1 MAVIKPPSWCKNAV
15 PTTRGWCNPKTGELL
30 KAVKIRQDMID
41 NFNSFNSI
49 PADLDIDAIYIE
61 PQFDFSAPE
70 PVVVTVPAEEA
81 EETEIIVDQPLFED
95 VVEEEMMHEE
105 VTQVLTEAP
114 ANDKSLE
121 EMTKVELEALGR
133 QHGIELD
140 RRKNKKTLV
149 ERMKSILD

>member
-1 MAVIKPPSWCKNAV
+1 MRRCKMAIKPPSWCKHAV
-15 PTTRGWCNPKTGELL
+15 PTPRGWCDPKTGELL
-30 KAVKIRQDMID
+30 KAGKIRQDMID
-41 NFNSFNSI
+41 NFTSN
-49 PADLDIDAIYIE
+49 
-61 PQFDFSAPE
+61 FSAPE
-70 PVVVTVPAEEA
+70 PVVVTVLA
-81 EETEIIVDQPLFED
+81 EETEIMVDRPLFED

-121 EMTKVELEALGR
+121 EMTKVELEALGL

-140 RRKNKKTLV
+140 RRKSKKILV

>member
-1 MAVIKPPSWCKNAV
+1 MAVIKAPSWCKDAV
-15 PTTRGWCNPKTGELL
+15 PTSRGWCDPKTGELL

-41 NFNSFNSI
+41 NFNSFNGI
-49 PADLDIDAIYIE
+49 PSNIDIE
-61 PQFDFSAPE
+61 PQLDFSAPE
-70 PVVVTVPAEEA
+70 PVVVTVPAEE
-81 EETEIIVDQPLFED
+81 TEIMVDQPLFED

-149 ERMKSILD
+149 ERMKTILD